1 MIRMRK
7 VAKSFG
13 AVRALQDI
21 DLTVEDGEVCCLF
34 GTRASGR
41 STLLRILATLV
52 RPDGG
57 SVEVGGLDALR
68 RPIAVRRR
76 IGYVGP
82 ARDVAGDMRTQE
94 YLDFLGDARGLRGSD
109 RKSAIDRALARSGVE
124 RHASLR
130 ALSDGSAR
138 RLTLAAAL
146 LHAPGAV
153 FIDGPLLHL
162 DPAGRRD
169 VRRWIADA
177 RQQGASVVIAADS
190 LEDGL
195 DLWAR
200 GVVLHGGRIA
210 KIVDPQSGAAG
221 LSDLLAG
228 L

>member
-1 MIRMRK
+1 MR
-7 VAKSFG
+7 
-13 AVRALQDI
+13 
-21 DLTVEDGEVCCLF
+21 
-34 GTRASGR
+34 
-41 STLLRILATLV
+41 
-52 RPDGG
+52 
-57 SVEVGGLDALR
+57 
-68 RPIAVRRR
+68 
-76 IGYVGP
+76 
-82 ARDVAGDMRTQE
+82 ARE
-94 YLDFLGDARGLRGSD
+94 YLDFLADARGLAGSG
-109 RKSAIDRALARSGVE
+109 RKDAVDHALTRSGVDA
-124 RHASLR
+124 HASLR

-138 RLTLAAAL
+138 RLALAAAL
-146 LHAPGAV
+146 LHAPGGV

-195 DLWAR
+195 DLWTR